1 MFDLFWFYFISVD
14 VGLLS
19 ERSEM
24 DVSCLPIRDLVQ
36 SSFVKEKVYPKV
48 SFFQLSPK
56 AKVMMVSLSKLR
68 DSEFLRRFWKENG
81 KRALDRVEE
90 KRENKGLLNVDD
102 VEELVWTPSKQELD
116 SFVERFRSGTMS
128 FEEVDKY
135 FKVLC
140 EKRCIPK
147 EINLITSGTAS
158 LINQR
163 IDQIE
168 QYYELEKYVDAA
180 RSILEF
186 KDSVGLEGNFQLV
199 EDLKDQVCCYY
210 TSID

>member
-24 DVSCLPIRDLVQ
+24 DVSRLAVGDLVR
-36 SSFVKEKVYPKV
+36 SSFVKEKVYPVV

-56 AKVMMVSLSKLR
+56 AKVMMASLSKLR

-81 KRALDRVEE
+81 NRALDRVEE
-90 KRENKGLLNVDD
+90 KRENKGLLSVDD

-116 SFVERFRSGTMS
+116 SFVERFMNGTMS
-128 FEEVDKY
+128 FEEVDKC

-140 EKRCIPK
+140 EKRCIAK

-158 LINQR
+158 LINRR
-163 IDQIE
+163 IGQIE
-168 QYYELEKYVDAA
+168 QYYELAKYVDAA

-199 EDLKDQVCCYY
+199 EDLKHQVCCYY

>member
-1 MFDLFWFYFISVD
+1 M
-14 VGLLS
+14 
-19 ERSEM
+19 
-24 DVSCLPIRDLVQ
+24 
-36 SSFVKEKVYPKV
+36 
-48 SFFQLSPK
+48 
-56 AKVMMVSLSKLR
+56 
-68 DSEFLRRFWKENG
+68 
-81 KRALDRVEE
+81 
-90 KRENKGLLNVDD
+90 
-102 VEELVWTPSKQELD
+102 T
-116 SFVERFRSGTMS
+116 

-140 EKRCIPK
+140 EKRCIAK
-147 EINLITSGTAS
+147 EINLISSGNTS

-163 IDQIE
+163 IGQIE

-199 EDLKDQVCCYY
+199 EDLKHQVCCYY